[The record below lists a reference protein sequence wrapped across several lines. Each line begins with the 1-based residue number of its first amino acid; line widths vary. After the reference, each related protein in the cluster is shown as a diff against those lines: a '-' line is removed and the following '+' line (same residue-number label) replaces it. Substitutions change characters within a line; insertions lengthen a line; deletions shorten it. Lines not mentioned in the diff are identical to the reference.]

1 MDVVRL
7 SYTSLSHMPTRTLH
21 REVEREA
28 GEQPHPSLTPRQTP
42 LSTNKHTTW
51 RREGEPFACGH
62 THSRVRRSRPQPRP
76 TTALPTTLPRHK
88 KWCLP
93 RLSVTVQL
101 EGAAAAAVGSPL
113 PRPFSEPSLPQVA
126 LNEAAPLGNAPLV
139 AMVSGYPLRSTPPP
153 LSPLLSDLLSP
164 LCPLPPPFSPPR
176 CRPSTTHHTPREP
189 LCQVMCGTLSA
200 GGGAEHSFTSTAF
213 VAASPEPSQSSCRRR
228 AAREP
233 GPHRPVHAA
242 ASAAVARVA

>member
-1 MDVVRL
+1 M
-7 SYTSLSHMPTRTLH
+7 
-21 REVEREA
+21 
-28 GEQPHPSLTPRQTP
+28 
-42 LSTNKHTTW
+42 
-51 RREGEPFACGH
+51 
-62 THSRVRRSRPQPRP
+62 RRSRPQPRP

-101 EGAAAAAVGSPL
+101 EGAAAAAVGRPL

-139 AMVSGYPLRSTPPP
+139 AMVEWLPPPP

-164 LCPLPPPFSPPR
+164 LPPPYSPPR

-200 GGGAEHSFTSTAF
+200 GGGAEQLVHEHRLRSSVPRAF
-213 VAASPEPSQSSCRRR
+213 SQGSCRRR

>member
-126 LNEAAPLGNAPLV
+126 LDEAAPLGNAPLV
-139 AMVSGYPLRSTPPP
+139 AMVRSHPLRPS
-153 LSPLLSDLLSP
+153 LLFSPICSLLS
-164 LCPLPPPFSPPR
+164 LPPSLLHVVGPAPR
-176 CRPSTTHHTPREP
+176 TTHH
-189 LCQVMCGTLSA
+189 
-200 GGGAEHSFTSTAF
+200 
-213 VAASPEPSQSSCRRR
+213 ASPS
-228 AAREP
+228 AR
-233 GPHRPVHAA
+233 
-242 ASAAVARVA
+242 